1 MDNRKASII
10 KLSDKIL
17 GFLLEYRKENPEFTF
32 SLRERDSVQS
42 EESRL
47 QNGQW
52 FQGSDYIFVPLFKI
66 GDSSRKIKTIGFVL
80 TFHEDGQINQNYI
93 EISFKS
99 GVDDKKEQSFHKEL
113 AHEIGLP
120 LGPTNHGEKS
130 FEDASDYLKNLK
142 EYIGP
147 FRNKAISILK
157 KYGLEGKYL
166 ISESQFSKNL
176 SRIQAIKER
185 ALVVENQKVRTPNE
199 MNTFS
204 PLNQILFGPPGTGK
218 TYNTVNE
225 ALKIVGEEIE
235 GKTREEIKKV
245 FDEKVKEGQ
254 IVFTTFHQSMS
265 YEDFIEGIKPIEPEK
280 EEGQIIYRVEPGI
293 FKKLCQDAS
302 TPNFTS
308 FEEAYQA
315 LLKDLLE
322 KETIRELQTPTG
334 KQFGIS
340 ANSKGNLSLHTGK
353 DKTVQGTLTKEN
365 LQKQLSGEDKFLG
378 WEGYFKGVINLLKS
392 DFGFNPNAKKEAKN
406 YVLIIDEIN
415 RGNVSQIFGELITLI
430 EEDKRLGRDE
440 ALEVTLPYSKEKFGV
455 PANLYLI
462 GTMNTAD
469 RSVEALDTALRRRF
483 SFTEMPPKPELL
495 EPSMLL
501 QRLWMKYE
509 KIKYWTDP
517 IWKKIEA
524 DFFDLNSVKMLNQ
537 KSYEKLWDDDVL
549 NIPKEKFLPAIEFG
563 IFNLQKLLETLNKR
577 IEKLLDRDHLIGHSY
592 FIKVRSWDD
601 LKETFYKNIIPLL
614 QEYFFGDYA
623 KIGAV
628 LGKGFVKVKNG
639 NTSKKE
645 KLFAEFDEFD
655 AGDFEERATFEI
667 INYRDKDLKH
677 QIELDKKTIDMDFEK
692 AIKLLMNLP
701 IE

>member
-10 KLSDKIL
+10 KLSDEIL
-17 GFLLEYRKENPEFTF
+17 SFLLEYRKENPDFTF

-42 EESRL
+42 AESRL
-47 QNGQW
+47 QNGHW

-80 TFHEDGQINQNYI
+80 TFHDNGQINQNYI

-99 GVDDKKEQSFHKEL
+99 GVDNKKEQSFHKEL
-113 AHEIGLP
+113 ADEIGLP
-120 LGPTNHGEKS
+120 LSPNNHGEKS
-130 FEDASDYLKNLK
+130 FEDATDYLKNLK

-147 FRNKAISILK
+147 FRNKALSILK
-157 KYGLEGKYL
+157 KYELEGKYL
-166 ISESQFSKNL
+166 ISESQFSNNL

-218 TYNTVNE
+218 TYHTVNE
-225 ALKIVGEEIE
+225 ALKIVGVETV
-235 GKTREEIKKV
+235 GLTREKIKEA
-245 FDEKVKEGQ
+245 FDAKVKEGQ

-265 YEDFIEGIKPIEPEK
+265 YEDFIEGIKPVEPEK
-280 EEGQIIYRVEPGI
+280 EEGQVIYRVEPGI

-302 TPNFTS
+302 TPNFSS
-308 FEEAYQA
+308 FDEAYQG
-315 LLKDLLE
+315 LLKDLRE

-440 ALEVTLPYSKEKFGV
+440 ALEVMLPYSKEKFGV

-495 EPSMLL
+495 EPILML
-501 QRLWMKYE
+501 QRIWKKHE
-509 KIKYWTDP
+509 AIEYWTDP
-517 IWKKIEA
+517 VWEKIEE
-524 DFFDLNSVKMLNQ
+524 DFFSLHGVKMLER
-537 KSYEKLWDDDVL
+537 KTYEKLEGENDL
-549 NIPKEKFLPAIEFG
+549 KIPKEKFEKVIEFEG
-563 IFNLQKLLETLNKR
+563 VDLKKLLTTINRR

-592 FIKVRSWDD
+592 FIKVNSWED

-639 NTSKKE
+639 NTSKEE

-655 AGDFEERATFEI
+655 AVDFEERATFEI
-667 INYRDKDLKH
+667 INYRNNDLKH